1 MSLRPLIV
9 LSLVGLLAA
18 CSSEAPKKPAVVKPV
33 VQQPAAPAAVKAPE
47 VLGPLPAFQR
57 ELSGQLLGVPAGAQ
71 VELALLVIDDRN
83 RPQRLLA
90 SSTMTGTNQPL
101 PFQLRF
107 NPDSFPAGARVELR
121 GRASQSGQ
129 LILHLPSQRI
139 VAADTQA
146 LGALQ
151 FVTAP

>member
-1 MSLRPLIV
+1 MSLRHFVL

-18 CSSEAPKKPAVVKPV
+18 CSSEAPKKPAEAKPA
-33 VQQPAAPAAVKAPE
+33 VQQPAAVKVQE
-47 VLGPLPAFQR
+47 GLGPLPAHQR
-57 ELSGQLLGVPAGAQ
+57 ELSGQLLGAPPGAQ
-71 VELALLVIDDRN
+71 VELALLVIDDRG

-90 SSTMTGTNQPL
+90 NTTLTGTNQPL

-107 NPDSFPAGARVELR
+107 NPESFPVGARVELR

-129 LILHLPSQRI
+129 LILHLPSLRI
-139 VAADTQA
+139 EQGNTQA

-151 FVTAP
+151 LVVAP